1 VIAQGLNATFQKL
14 SGSRNGLCDKS
25 GRTIYTRLVSEELLR
40 RRQVTIVDVARE
52 AGVSRAAV
60 SKVIRDAPGVSP
72 AMRSR
77 VAEAIQRLNYR
88 PSAAARAMR
97 GSSYTLGLEIPH
109 VSNQFFTDIIAGA
122 KQALDGTPYQLIIAP
137 ADGPEY
143 GAIEALADRQVDG
156 IVAISPLVEPAWL
169 ERLAERI
176 PVVMLGRHDDATN
189 YDIVVDD
196 DVKGARDV
204 MTHLLQLGHR
214 RIAHLTENE
223 AVTVLGSGTPHSLR
237 LLTYQECMA
246 EAGLG
251 SLAQVAR
258 AGHVE
263 RTAHDATLGLLAQDP
278 RPTAIFASHD
288 QLAIGASAA
297 IAEQGLTARDVSL
310 VGYDNTE
317 IAAHPAISLTS
328 VDQSGLEMGTRAITM
343 LLERIAGRTEP
354 RRHSVTPTLRVRG
367 STAPPPPDLA
377 EK

>member
-1 VIAQGLNATFQKL
+1 
-14 SGSRNGLCDKS
+14 
-25 GRTIYTRLVSEELLR
+25 VSEELLR

-60 SKVIRDAPGVSP
+60 SKVIRNAPGVSP
-72 AMRSR
+72 AMRAR
-77 VAEAIQRLNYR
+77 VAEAIQRLDYR

-176 PVVMLGRHDDATN
+176 PVVMLGRHDYASND
-189 YDIVVDD
+189 DIVVDD

-251 SLAQVAR
+251 SLVQVAR

-263 RTAHDATLGLLAQDP
+263 STAHDATLGLLAQDP

-367 STAPPPPDLA
+367 STAPPPPDVA